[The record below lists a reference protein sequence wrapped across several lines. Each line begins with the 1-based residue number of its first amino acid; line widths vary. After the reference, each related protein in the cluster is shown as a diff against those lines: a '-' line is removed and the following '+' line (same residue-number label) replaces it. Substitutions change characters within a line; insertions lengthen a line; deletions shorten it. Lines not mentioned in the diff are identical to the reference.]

1 LRPARTG
8 PGRPGSA
15 ILPWLFLLGLASPAS
30 LDGQDTVATA
40 IDELIGA
47 ARAPWARW
55 PDFARYV
62 DDLNRLYRTQPGV
75 TVWLD
80 GPRVTSQAGAA
91 IGALRAAGEHGLDP
105 RDYDAELLDRVARQS
120 VRVPLAAVDRARFDV
135 LLSVNLIR
143 LLDDLR
149 SGRLHRGPL
158 LSTGETGVPLDL
170 AAAVKE
176 TLAADS
182 LPRLIAALVPH
193 LAQYRNLQRLLARY
207 RQLTRDTSISGI
219 PATRTV
225 RPGDAYSHVADLRR
239 LLVAV
244 GDLASQS
251 APDMAG
257 VYAGAEVEAVRRFQ
271 SRHGL
276 EPSGVLD
283 TATMA
288 DLNTPFARR
297 VRQIE
302 LALERLRWL
311 PPIRRQPFVVVNIP
325 AFQLFAFD
333 SAGGTG
339 APALAMKVIVG
350 KALDKQTPVLFEQMR
365 YVEFRPAWN
374 VPRSILLEE
383 LMPLLLRDPGYL
395 GRNDMELVGSRDRV
409 VGSVVTS
416 ELLDQLNRGELRVRQ
431 RPGGGNP
438 LGSTK
443 FVFPN
448 AANVYLHGTPRAEL
462 FALTRRDFSH
472 GCIRLEDPTALAVWV
487 LRDQPRWARDTIVAS
502 QRGTTTTRALLTRP
516 MPVVIFYTTAVA
528 TPEGRAWFFRDIY
541 GHDQV
546 LDEALRAGP
555 TSP

>member
-1 LRPARTG
+1 VA
-8 PGRPGSA
+8 
-15 ILPWLFLLGLASPAS
+15 
-30 LDGQDTVATA
+30 GQDTVGTT
-40 IDELIGA
+40 IEELIGA

-62 DDLNRLYRTQPGV
+62 DDINRLYRSRPRV
-75 TVWLD
+75 TLWLD
-80 GPRVTSQAGAA
+80 GPRITSPAGAA
-91 IGALRAAGEHGLDP
+91 IGALVAAGEHGLDP

-120 VRVPLAAVDRARFDV
+120 VRMPLAAVDRARFDV

-158 LSTGETGVPLDL
+158 LSSGEVKVPLDL
-170 AAAVKE
+170 AAAVSE
-176 TLAADS
+176 ALGGDS
-182 LPRLIAALVPH
+182 LPRLIAALTPH
-193 LAQYRNLQRLLARY
+193 LAQYRNLQRLLSWY
-207 RQLTRDTSISGI
+207 RQLARDASISGI
-219 PATRTV
+219 SKTEPI
-225 RPGDAYSHVADLRR
+225 RPGDAYPRVADLRR

-244 GDLASQS
+244 GDLTSDS
-251 APDMAG
+251 AAG
-257 VYAGAEVEAVRRFQ
+257 PSGLYAGADVEAVRRFQ

-276 EPSGVLD
+276 KPSGVLD
-283 TATMA
+283 TATMTE
-288 DLNTPFARR
+288 LNIPFARR

-311 PPIRRQPFVVVNIP
+311 PPIGRQPFVVVNIP

-339 APALAMKVIVG
+339 APALTMRVIVG

-365 YVEFRPAWN
+365 YVEFRPVWN

-383 LMPLLLRDPGYL
+383 IMPLLRRDPGYL
-395 GRNDMELVGSRDRV
+395 DRNDMELVGSRDRV

-472 GCIRLEDPTALAVWV
+472 GCIRIEDPTALAIWV
-487 LRDQPRWARDTIVAS
+487 LRDQPRWARDSIVAS
-502 QRGTTTTRALLTRP
+502 QRGGTTARALLTRS

-528 TPEGRAWFFRDIY
+528 TPEGQAWFFQDIY
-541 GHDQV
+541 GHDRE